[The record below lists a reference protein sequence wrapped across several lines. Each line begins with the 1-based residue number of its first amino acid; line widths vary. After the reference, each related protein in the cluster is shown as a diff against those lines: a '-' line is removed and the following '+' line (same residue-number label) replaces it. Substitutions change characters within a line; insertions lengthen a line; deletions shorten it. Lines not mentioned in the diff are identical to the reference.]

1 MAPQYFFSLQRY
13 CSREFALRLYSLYI
27 YTLYCDELCVAS
39 FCFFNKKRL
48 DSIVTKVDMITGIG
62 MIKKTLFGFSSEGF
76 N

>member
-1 MAPQYFFSLQRY
+1 MS
-13 CSREFALRLYSLYI
+13 
-27 YTLYCDELCVAS
+27 CVWLAS
-39 FCFFNKKRL
+39 VFFNKKRL